1 MLNHKLIS
9 SPPETTKP
17 SIVYL
22 LAHRWFLWALDKAI
36 AILENNSTPDKYR
49 AKSSGLPTVA
59 WLIRNYKIEERS
71 NPRDHRKLFDLL
83 EQARTSF
90 VPDYFKDVEVDKN
103 MEPQGFEVVI
113 QEQFEV
119 PLSKLIKNIT
129 ITGLNH
135 DPDNDRALPS
145 YKLVY
150 TFDRGRLLTGIF
162 SFNTKLK
169 RYDLEIDNSKAFD
182 DASMIKISLEI
193 MAYAS
198 IGLISNTA
206 SSED

>member
-1 MLNHKLIS
+1 M
-9 SPPETTKP
+9 
-17 SIVYL
+17 
-22 LAHRWFLWALDKAI
+22 
-36 AILENNSTPDKYR
+36 
-49 AKSSGLPTVA
+49 
-59 WLIRNYKIEERS
+59 
-71 NPRDHRKLFDLL
+71 
-83 EQARTSF
+83 
-90 VPDYFKDVEVDKN
+90 
-103 MEPQGFEVVI
+103 I

-206 SSED
+206 SSEG

>member
-1 MLNHKLIS
+1 MLNHKLIA
-9 SPPETTKP
+9 SPLETTKP

-22 LAHRWFLWALDKAI
+22 RAHRWFLRLLDKAVALI
-36 AILENNSTPDKYR
+36 EIKPTPNKYN
-49 AKSSGLPTVA
+49 AKSSDLPTDA
-59 WLIRNYKIEERS
+59 WLIHQYKILERS
-71 NPRDHRKLFDLL
+71 NPQDHRKLFDLL

-90 VPDYFKDVEVDKN
+90 VPDYFRAAEDDQEGQFRD
-103 MEPQGFEVVI
+103 FEVVI

-119 PLSKLIKNIT
+119 PLSRLIKNIK

-135 DPDNDRALPS
+135 DPDNDLYLPS
-145 YKLVY
+145 YKLAY
-150 TFDRGRLLTGIF
+150 TFDRGRVLTGIF
-162 SFNTKLK
+162 SFNTKLG

-182 DASMIKISLEI
+182 YDSMLKISLEI